1 MVRLNLLI
9 HHACTPK
16 LFLPCLIWGN
26 LVMTIKIYVGNL
38 SFTTSETELNDL
50 FAQFGEVGSTK
61 IITDRHSGRSR
72 GFAFVEM
79 PNRNEGQ
86 SAINELNGSEV
97 RGRNLKVSEAR
108 PKKNDRGY
116 GGGRSYGSR

>member
-1 MVRLNLLI
+1 
-9 HHACTPK
+9 
-16 LFLPCLIWGN
+16 
-26 LVMTIKIYVGNL
+26 MTIKIYVGNL
-38 SFTTSETELNDL
+38 SYSTSETELNDL

-61 IITDRHSGRSR
+61 IITDRYTGRSR

-108 PKKNDRGY
+108 PKKNDQGY
-116 GGGRSYGSR
+116 GGDPFYGRR

>member
-1 MVRLNLLI
+1 
-9 HHACTPK
+9 
-16 LFLPCLIWGN
+16 
-26 LVMTIKIYVGNL
+26 MTIKIYVGNL
-38 SFTTSETELNDL
+38 SYNTTETELNDL

-61 IITDRHSGRSR
+61 IISDRYSGRSR

-79 PNRNEGQ
+79 SNRDEGQ

-108 PKKNDRGY
+108 PKKNDRGMVAAVLMAAGKTASALWDY
-116 GGGRSYGSR
+116 GKEDNKGSYT

>member
-1 MVRLNLLI
+1 
-9 HHACTPK
+9 
-16 LFLPCLIWGN
+16 
-26 LVMTIKIYVGNL
+26 MTMKIYVGNL
-38 SFTTSETELNDL
+38 SYSTSETELNDL

-61 IITDRHSGRSR
+61 IITDRYTGRSR

-116 GGGRSYGSR
+116 GGGGFYGSR

>member
-1 MVRLNLLI
+1 M
-9 HHACTPK
+9 A
-16 LFLPCLIWGN
+16 
-26 LVMTIKIYVGNL
+26 IKIYVGNL
-38 SFTTSETELNDL
+38 SFNTSETELNDL

-86 SAINELNGSEV
+86 SAINELDGSEV

-116 GGGRSYGSR
+116 DSR